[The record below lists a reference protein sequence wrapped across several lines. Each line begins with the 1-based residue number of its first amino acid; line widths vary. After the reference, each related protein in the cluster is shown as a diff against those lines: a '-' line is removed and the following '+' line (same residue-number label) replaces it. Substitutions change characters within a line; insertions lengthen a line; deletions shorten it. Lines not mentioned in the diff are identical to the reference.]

1 MVIEGISFVI
11 FFVRNKTKEND
22 GERSGSTQERYGNG
36 IAYILIGVLSL
47 VVSFSHQ
54 LALGSRVIWE
64 IPYPDKLI
72 SLWGM
77 FRSSGRFI
85 WPVVYALTLCAV
97 VMWDRIYKK
106 KRAAVIILGLLLMV
120 QVWDSFP
127 QLKMRNDEFGREQ
140 IYESGLTDEKWSEWA
155 GNKEH
160 LVFVSYIIENQG
172 LLYSL
177 SDYAVKNEM
186 TINNFYL
193 AHSAARSDINKAL
206 EEELQHPQKDTLYIY
221 KIEDENLCKQYGME
235 YIQVDGII
243 VGTVKSGTPQ

>member
-1 MVIEGISFVI
+1 
-11 FFVRNKTKEND
+11 
-22 GERSGSTQERYGNG
+22 
-36 IAYILIGVLSL
+36 
-47 VVSFSHQ
+47 
-54 LALGSRVIWE
+54 
-64 IPYPDKLI
+64 
-72 SLWGM
+72 
-77 FRSSGRFI
+77 
-85 WPVVYALTLCAV
+85 
-97 VMWDRIYKK
+97 
-106 KRAAVIILGLLLMV
+106 
-120 QVWDSFP
+120 
-127 QLKMRNDEFGREQ
+127 MRNDEFGREQ